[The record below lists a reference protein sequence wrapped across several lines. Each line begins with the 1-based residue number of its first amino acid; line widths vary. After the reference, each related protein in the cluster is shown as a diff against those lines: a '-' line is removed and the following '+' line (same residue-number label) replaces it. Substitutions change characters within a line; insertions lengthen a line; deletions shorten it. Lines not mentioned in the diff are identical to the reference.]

1 VRRGHSK
8 NITVDYDNRQVF
20 KYVMLDVYS
29 VRLEV
34 YGWFRTNSIQPTV
47 IWYDDRAMFM
57 FQSAKDATAFVLRWV

>member
-1 VRRGHSK
+1 MRQGQSK

-34 YGWFRTNSIQPTV
+34 SGWFQTNSIQPTV

-57 FQSAKDATAFVLRWV
+57 FQSAKDATAFVLRWS